1 MVFGQQILSL
11 ARMKE
16 GKNGDNLDVLDN
28 KKVDNQ
34 LVESTTIVIKDG
46 FSNLRKL
53 IAKNEDLQTMII
65 DTKEA

>member
-11 ARMKE
+11 ARMNE